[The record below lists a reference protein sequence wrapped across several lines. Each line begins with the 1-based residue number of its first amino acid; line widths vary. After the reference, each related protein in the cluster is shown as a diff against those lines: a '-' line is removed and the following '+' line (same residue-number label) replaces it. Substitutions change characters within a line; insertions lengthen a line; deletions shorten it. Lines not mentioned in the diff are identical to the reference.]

1 VWFRFDPSEADIFVP
16 VSLNMLSVMHS
27 AFMATFVS
35 QRDASFPS
43 YEHDGPFSEL
53 ARRVQVD
60 QYQKIKTCLGRE
72 WFQEHP
78 SPLIRATRGLVFIKE
93 MDLREFYERSR
104 ALKQAAENR

>member
-1 VWFRFDPSEADIFVP
+1 
-16 VSLNMLSVMHS
+16 MLSVMHN
-27 AFMATFVS
+27 AFMSTFVS

-53 ARRVQVD
+53 ARRVQGD

-72 WFQEHP
+72 WVQDHP
-78 SPLIRATRGLVFIKE
+78 SPLIRATRGLVFLKE
-93 MDLREFYERSR
+93 MDLAGFYERSR